1 MNQLA
6 NVDLLNRLRAYTIT
20 DRVRGCWV
28 WFGSTNPGGYGNYRI
43 TKQKASAA
51 HRLSWEIHN
60 GPIPNGLHV
69 CHHCDV
75 RGCIRPDHLFLG
87 TVADNMRDM
96 KEKGRSATREK
107 KKHCVNGH
115 AFTPENTF
123 KKENGTQGC
132 KQCNRNR
139 ALKWKYEHLAQVRE
153 FQKIRARVK
162 RKAERMKNANSL

>member
-1 MNQLA
+1 MATLGSLVVHVGADIASFTSDMNRAAALSKKSAGEMGETMGRAAAIIGAAALA
-6 NVDLLNRLRAYTIT
+6 AGAAVVKMVSHSVDA
-20 DRVRGCWV
+20 
-28 WFGSTNPGGYGNYRI
+28 
-43 TKQKASAA
+43 
-51 HRLSWEIHN
+51 
-60 GPIPNGLHV
+60 
-69 CHHCDV
+69 
-75 RGCIRPDHLFLG
+75 
-87 TVADNMRDM
+87 ADNMRDM